1 MTVEAH
7 KVNLSRRLGER
18 EVVRTKSYLSVLAV
32 KTLHKKLKST
42 LEVSHSDALAEK
54 VPAVSEWSE
63 STMKK
68 LKQVLVRFL
77 VECEY
82 LESSK
87 SQTLLPVYL
96 YPELDELIRS
106 KGDTDALAAFNCFN

>member
-1 MTVEAH
+1 
-7 KVNLSRRLGER
+7 
-18 EVVRTKSYLSVLAV
+18 
-32 KTLHKKLKST
+32 
-42 LEVSHSDALAEK
+42 
-54 VPAVSEWSE
+54 
-63 STMKK
+63 MKK
-68 LKQVLVRFL
+68 LKQVLVRFH